1 MRSPH
6 VIGLTTQ
13 ISALSDT
20 QRRWRVERRSAWL
33 RLIVLAV
40 LAVNLA
46 LAPNHDNFLIHAN
59 VVVGYAL
66 VTMLALMLATVERGP
81 HWLAALLVAI
91 DAFLVVALF
100 HEHLFTSSSGLDHSL
115 TAPSVAVGFVLLT
128 HVALRLNPRLI
139 LLFATVVIAGWLSLL
154 TVAVDAHVGKTVPN
168 ELDWRL
174 FWVEAGLA
182 TTFGFAAFVCC
193 LLTNDHNV
201 LLRDA
206 VASERS
212 RANLSRFFS
221 PNMLAQLQQT
231 GESLELARRQVVV
244 MFVDLRAFTRFGETA
259 SPEEVA
265 ELLAEYRELVASAVF
280 EHGGTVDKFI
290 GDGVM
295 AVFGQ
300 LLSGSD
306 DVERAFTCAASL
318 AGSLEQWTDTR
329 QHSRKRALRA
339 GIGLHAGT
347 AIGGILHSGS
357 HAEFTVFGD
366 VVNVAERLERLCK
379 ELDATVVTSDTVMER
394 LPPGLAGV
402 GWRWKEDVALEG
414 RAGRVRV
421 AFQPRRGGD
430 KGARAQT

>member
-1 MRSPH
+1 MIELATP
-6 VIGLTTQ
+6 

-33 RLIVLAV
+33 RLIVFAV

-46 LAPNHDNFLIHAN
+46 LAPNHENFLIHAN
-59 VVVGYAL
+59 VVAGYAL
-66 VTMLALMLATVERGP
+66 VTMLALVLATVERGP
-81 HWLAALLVAI
+81 HWLAAVFVAI
-91 DAFLVVALF
+91 DALLVVALF

-115 TAPSVAVGFVLLT
+115 TAPSIAIGFVLLT

-139 LLFATVVIAGWLSLL
+139 FLFALVVIVGWLSLL
-154 TVAVDAHVGKTVPN
+154 TVAVDAHVAKKMPS

-193 LLTNDHNV
+193 LVTNDHNV

-221 PNMLAQLQQT
+221 PNVLSQLQQT
-231 GESLELARRQVVV
+231 GESLELARREVVV
-244 MFVDLRAFTRFGETA
+244 MFVDLRSFTRFGEVA

-265 ELLAEYRELVASAVF
+265 ELLGEYRQLIASAVF
-280 EHGGTVDKFI
+280 AHGGTVDKFI

-300 LLSGSD
+300 PWSGSD
-306 DVERAFTCAASL
+306 DVERAFIC
-318 AGSLEQWTDTR
+318 AGSLADSLDQWASAR
-329 QHSRKRALRA
+329 QRSGKHALRA

-347 AIGGILHSGS
+347 AVGGILRSGT

-379 ELDATVVTSDTVMER
+379 ELDATIATSEAVMAR
-394 LPPGLAGV
+394 LSPGQART
-402 GWRWKEDVALEG
+402 GWQWKEDVALEG
-414 RAGRVRV
+414 RAGRLRV
-421 AFQPRRGGD
+421 AYRSRRS
-430 KGARAQT
+430 ACSTT